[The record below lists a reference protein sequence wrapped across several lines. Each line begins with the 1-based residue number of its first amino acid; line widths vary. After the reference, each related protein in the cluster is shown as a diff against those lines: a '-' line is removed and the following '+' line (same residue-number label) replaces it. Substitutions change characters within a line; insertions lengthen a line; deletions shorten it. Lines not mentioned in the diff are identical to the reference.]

1 MIYIVKW
8 TYTFLFDKINDAL
21 CGIKCYFNL
30 IPGLKALKAIE
41 STQNCFVLVLFRDDA
56 SLGTGDGLDDNEK
69 EPKKKLK

>member
-1 MIYIVKW
+1 MWYQM
-8 TYTFLFDKINDAL
+8 LF
-21 CGIKCYFNL
+21 YL